1 LCLRIQNF
9 EKELKE
15 EGSKKGNKNFKKK
28 KEKRKRG
35 GGGGRDTLILPSNR
49 IHPHTFFASR
59 LFLQT
64 PSKALRNGPARG
76 IKDERSYF
84 AAHRPSRDSN
94 RELVLGVVLFGCV
107 VSSREIFEFLVS
119 RFAKVPF
126 EGGWGGICDR
136 LSSIADA
143 LNF

>member
-1 LCLRIQNF
+1 MCLRIQNF
-9 EKELKE
+9 EKELKEE

-28 KEKRKRG
+28 KKKGKRKRG
-35 GGGGRDTLILPSNR
+35 GGGRDTLPSNR

-119 RFAKVPF
+119 RFAKCRSKGD
-126 EGGWGGICDR
+126 GGEFVTVCR
-136 LSSIADA
+136 ASLTR
-143 LNF
+143 

>member
-1 LCLRIQNF
+1 M
-9 EKELKE
+9 
-15 EGSKKGNKNFKKK
+15 KKNSRRGPKRGTKISKKK
-28 KEKRKRG
+28 KKKGKRKRG
-35 GGGGRDTLILPSNR
+35 GGGRDTLPSNR

-119 RFAKVPF
+119 RFAKCRSKGD
-126 EGGWGGICDR
+126 GGEFVTVCR
-136 LSSIADA
+136 ASLTR
-143 LNF
+143 

>member
-1 LCLRIQNF
+1 MCRKREGRVKKTSVTILYIDFSLFFKVVFRDSEF
-9 EKELKE
+9 LKE
-15 EGSKKGNKNFKKK
+15 KRRSKKGEQKRK
-28 KEKRKRG
+28 KEKRGERR
-35 GGGGRDTLILPSNR
+35 GGGRDASLQSIR
-49 IHPHTFFASR
+49 PHTFFASR

-107 VSSREIFEFLVS
+107 VSSRDF
-119 RFAKVPF
+119 
-126 EGGWGGICDR
+126 
-136 LSSIADA
+136 
-143 LNF
+143 

>member
-1 LCLRIQNF
+1 MF
-9 EKELKE
+9 KDSEFW
-15 EGSKKGNKNFKKK
+15 SKKGNKNFKKK
-28 KEKRKRG
+28 KKKGKRKRG
-35 GGGGRDTLILPSNR
+35 GGGGRDTLIL
-49 IHPHTFFASR
+49 HPHTFFASR

-107 VSSREIFEFLVS
+107 PFRLERFLNFWFLVLQS
-119 RFAKVPF
+119 AVRRGM
-126 EGGWGGICDR
+126 GGEFVTVCR
-136 LSSIADA
+136 ASLTR
-143 LNF
+143 

>member
-1 LCLRIQNF
+1 MKKNSKRRRGPKRGTKI
-9 EKELKE
+9 
-15 EGSKKGNKNFKKK
+15 SKKKRK

-107 VSSREIFEFLVS
+107 PFRLERFLNFWFLVLQS
-119 RFAKVPF
+119 AVRRGM
-126 EGGWGGICDR
+126 GGN
-136 LSSIADA
+136 L
-143 LNF
+143 

>member
-1 LCLRIQNF
+1 MVQ
-9 EKELKE
+9 
-15 EGSKKGNKNFKKK
+15 KGEQKFQKKK
-28 KEKRKRG
+28 KKKGKRKRG
-35 GGGGRDTLILPSNR
+35 GGGGRDTLIL
-49 IHPHTFFASR
+49 HPHTFFASR

-107 VSSREIFEFLVS
+107 PFRLERFLNFWFLVLQKCRS
-119 RFAKVPF
+119 KGD
-126 EGGWGGICDR
+126 GGEFVTVCR
-136 LSSIADA
+136 ASLTR
-143 LNF
+143 

>member
-1 LCLRIQNF
+1 MNSRRGPKRGTKI
-9 EKELKE
+9 
-15 EGSKKGNKNFKKK
+15 SKKK
-28 KEKRKRG
+28 KKKGKRKRG
-35 GGGGRDTLILPSNR
+35 GRGRDTLPSNR

-119 RFAKVPF
+119 RFAKCRSKGD
-126 EGGWGGICDR
+126 GGEFVTVCR
-136 LSSIADA
+136 ASLTR
-143 LNF
+143 

>member
-1 LCLRIQNF
+1 MKKN
-9 EKELKE
+9 
-15 EGSKKGNKNFKKK
+15 SKRRGPKRGTKISKKK
-28 KEKRKRG
+28 KKKGKRKRG
-35 GGGGRDTLILPSNR
+35 GGGGRDTLIL
-49 IHPHTFFASR
+49 HPHTFFASR

-119 RFAKVPF
+119 RFAKCRSKGD
-126 EGGWGGICDR
+126 GGEFVTVCR
-136 LSSIADA
+136 ASLTR
-143 LNF
+143 

>member
-1 LCLRIQNF
+1 MCLRIQNF

-15 EGSKKGNKNFKKK
+15 EGSKKGNKNFKKKKRK

-119 RFAKVPF
+119 RFAKCRSKGD
-126 EGGWGGICDR
+126 GGEFVTVCR
-136 LSSIADA
+136 ASLTR
-143 LNF
+143 